1 MAGGRA
7 AQAGQGDHRQA
18 ERRMTVQISRSPT
31 SKGGRM
37 MAISRRR
44 RPPIRPRRSFF
55 YELRTAAPI
64 FIPGLCVGL
73 IRRVVEAVLR
83 PVEMVGPEL
92 EKRLRRHVERLDDM
106 PNLNLAKRALR
117 SAMRWLIAERGSEP
131 EPIEEAGHS
140 PTISQAD
147 VPAAWGLLQEKQT
160 HLSAGSEG
168 LAEGSANRPEAGAAT
183 ALDLRGNTVRG
194 VH

>member
-1 MAGGRA
+1 
-7 AQAGQGDHRQA
+7 
-18 ERRMTVQISRSPT
+18 
-31 SKGGRM
+31 

-44 RPPIRPRRSFF
+44 RPPIRPRRSFV
-55 YELRTAAPI
+55 YQLRTAAPV

-73 IRRVVEAVLR
+73 IRRAVEAVIR

-131 EPIEEAGHS
+131 ESIEDAGHA

-147 VPAAWGLLQEKQT
+147 VLAAWGLLQEKQT
-160 HLSAGSEG
+160 LLSAASEG

-183 ALDLRGNTVRG
+183 ALDRRVNTVRG

>member
-1 MAGGRA
+1 
-7 AQAGQGDHRQA
+7 
-18 ERRMTVQISRSPT
+18 
-31 SKGGRM
+31 M

-44 RPPIRPRRSFF
+44 RLPIRPRNSFF
-55 YELRTAAPI
+55 NELRTAAPV
-64 FIPGLCVGL
+64 FIPTLCVGL
-73 IRRVVEAVLR
+73 IRRAVEAVLC

-92 EKRLRRHVERLDDM
+92 EKRLRQHVERLDDM
-106 PNLNLAKRALR
+106 PNLTLAKRALR

-147 VPAAWGLLQEKQT
+147 VLAAWGLLPEKQT
-160 HLSAGSEG
+160 LLSAGSEG
-168 LAEGSANRPEAGAAT
+168 LEKGSARRPEAGAAT
-183 ALDLRGNTVRG
+183 APDLRVNTVRG